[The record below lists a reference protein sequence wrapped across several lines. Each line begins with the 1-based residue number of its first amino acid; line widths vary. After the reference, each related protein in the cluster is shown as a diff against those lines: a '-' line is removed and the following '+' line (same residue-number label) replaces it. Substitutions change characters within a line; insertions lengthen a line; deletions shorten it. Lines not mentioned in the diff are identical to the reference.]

1 MVEYGGFKVAAL
13 RSPDLCGHHHWH
25 CCGHFGGG
33 GMVGLPAHAGNS
45 VPAQTACNADSEQRR
60 QPAHFCLTM
69 GERYQFSQT
78 IPWEPVICVTQGIGW
93 PAGEVRREGVLSC
106 AAPHRQQ
113 LSAKSRAAL
122 FPLNSALFGFRWP
135 FGRHCRILV
144 EGNRHEDVFI
154 AMPAAVAAV

>member
-1 MVEYGGFKVAAL
+1 
-13 RSPDLCGHHHWH
+13 
-25 CCGHFGGG
+25 
-33 GMVGLPAHAGNS
+33 
-45 VPAQTACNADSEQRR
+45 
-60 QPAHFCLTM
+60 M

-106 AAPHRQQ
+106 AAPHRGCPFPPQ
-113 LSAKSRAAL
+113 LSSIWVQVVSTYSSYR
-122 FPLNSALFGFRWP
+122 P